1 MSFANLKKRNI
12 ADLQAKL
19 KSTQQQYE
27 KDDIW
32 TIAVDKSG
40 NGSAIIRFLPEAE
53 NNDTPYALQY
63 QHSFKYNGKWFIE
76 TCPTTAGKQFSD
88 CYCCTKNNELWAT
101 GLESNQKLVRDR
113 KRKTNYFMNILVIKH
128 PGRPED
134 EGKVFKYRCGTKIYE
149 KILEKINPDPT
160 LGEEPFDPFDF
171 YTGANF
177 RLKARNVNDQRN
189 YDQSVF
195 DSPSALFGGDDT
207 KLEEVYKQLNDL
219 RKYSSNAPILSMAEM
234 KAKYEKVCGGASTQS
249 KSEDFDDFEDDIPPA
264 PKRVASVTKQED
276 DDDEKLF
283 EDLLDD

>member
-19 KSTQQQYE
+19 KATTQQFE

-53 NNDTPYALQY
+53 NNDTPFALQY
-63 QHSFKYNGKWFIE
+63 QHSFKANGKWFIE
-76 TCPTTAGKQFSD
+76 TCPTTVGKQFSD
-88 CYCCTKNNELWAT
+88 CYCCSKNTELWNT
-101 GLESNQKLVRDR
+101 GLESNQKIVRDR

-177 RLKARNVNDQRN
+177 RLKARMVSEQRN
-189 YDQSVF
+189 YDNSVF
-195 DSPSALFGGDDT
+195 DSQSALFDGDEK
-207 KLEEVYKQLNDL
+207 KLEEVYNQLTDL
-219 RKYSSNAPILSMAEM
+219 RKYGSSAPILSFDEM
-234 KAKYEKVCGGASTQS
+234 KVKYDKICGGSVAKQS
-249 KSEDFDDFEDDIPPA
+249 SEDFDDFEDDIPPA
-264 PKRVASVTKQED
+264 PKRVAPVTKQE